1 MATVAVAQTQSQPS
15 RGPGKQGKG
24 KGNRRGGGRRP
35 AQGAQSKTNGE
46 AANAPDDEDRATCW
60 ICAEPVKYYAVSE
73 CNHRTCHVCSLRL
86 RALYKKKE
94 CTFCKEP
101 QTAMVVTTSAD
112 AVFTSFDTDTEN
124 MPFKDAKLSMV
135 FETQEMM
142 EETLLLLRFNCP
154 DPECEF
160 IGNSWSDIK
169 LHVRATHG
177 QLMCDLCIRQKKVPP
192 NIIPLHL
199 PSMLPK
205 ARPGPAR
212 GKAKDTTEQIEG
224 GVHPLCQFCRECFFG
239 DDEMYRHMR
248 ETHEECFVCKRNDVR
263 DQYFMDYAA
272 LETHFTRDHF
282 PCPHLTC
289 LARKFVVYGSALDL
303 KAHAVEDHGGEL
315 GKGELRDARRIEAVW
330 DTGGGHGRGR
340 GRGRERERARDRDRE
355 EAPRR
360 RREGFGAQLTVEG
373 ESSPAPTPT
382 PTPSPPDVNPAIADR
397 HSTFLSR
404 LASLA
409 PNPTTAVP
417 AANAAIRSFR
427 GSESSARDL
436 ISTLYTIVDSRMD
449 AAASVVNALVDL
461 FDDAE
466 GEGEQREAVLDA
478 WRDFEVAQRQ
488 QLQFPD
494 LVVVSV
500 TIPSGRVLTAKHAT
514 TSRGAVWDRVAQ
526 AATAERFPALG
537 SGSGSG
543 ARPAAV
549 AAGGGQRNTPWSSGR
564 PVAPTGFAASSS
576 FVPPSAPPA
585 KAVVVPRSKTVASGG
600 GWKDT
605 PKHKLSTVT
614 SGWKVGPP
622 PSSALV
628 FPELP
633 TTTRQK
639 TGVAVVQVKGNQS
652 LQNILGRGS
661 GSGSAW
667 VAGGAGSGT
676 SSTPVGGGAVAA
688 GARDDDAG
696 VGVGA
701 GAGGG
706 RKGKGKNKQT
716 LFTLGTFAS

>member
-1 MATVAVAQTQSQPS
+1 MATVAVAQTETQPS
-15 RGPGKQGKG
+15 RGPGKPGKG

-35 AQGAQSKTNGE
+35 AQGAQPKTDKK
-46 AANAPDDEDRATCW
+46 AANAPGDEDMATCW

-86 RALYKKKE
+86 RVLYKKKE

-112 AVFTSFDTDTEN
+112 AVFTSFDIDTEN
-124 MPFKDAKLSMV
+124 MPFKDAKLSMF

-160 IGNSWSDIK
+160 IGNSWSDIR

-177 QLMCDLCIRQKKVPP
+177 RLMCDLCIRQKKVFAHEHTLYPP

-212 GKAKDTTEQIEG
+212 GKAKDTNEQIEG
-224 GVHPLCQFCRECFFG
+224 GVHPLCEFCRECFFG

-248 ETHEECFVCKRNDVR
+248 ETHEECFICKRNDVR

-282 PCPHLTC
+282 PCPHPTC

-315 GKGELRDARRIEAVW
+315 GKGDLRDARRIEAAW
-330 DTGGGHGRGR
+330 DTGGGRGRGR

-355 EAPRR
+355 EAPPPPSGGR

-373 ESSPAPTPT
+373 DSPPAPTAT
-382 PTPSPPDVNPAIADR
+382 PTPPPPDVDDR
-397 HSTFLSR
+397 NSTFLTR

-417 AANAAIRSFR
+417 AAKAAIRSFR

-466 GEGEQREAVLDA
+466 AEQREAVLGA
-478 WRDFEVAQRQ
+478 WRDFEIAQRH

-494 LVVVSV
+494 LVVGSV

-514 TSRGAVWDRVAQ
+514 ASRGAVWDRVAQ

-543 ARPAAV
+543 ARPAAA
-549 AAGGGQRNTPWSSGR
+549 AAGGGQRNTPWSAVSSGR

-585 KAVVVPRSKTVASGG
+585 KAVVVVPRSKTVTSGG
-600 GWKDT
+600 GWKAA
-605 PKHKLSTVT
+605 PEHKLSTVT

-622 PSSALV
+622 QASALV

-639 TGVAVVQVKGNQS
+639 TVATVQVKGNQS
-652 LQNILGRGS
+652 LHNILGRGS

-667 VAGGAGSGT
+667 VAGGAES
-676 SSTPVGGGAVAA
+676 
-688 GARDDDAG
+688 REDDPA
-696 VGVGA
+696 VGA
-701 GAGGG
+701 GTGAGTGAGGKK
-706 RKGKGKNKQT
+706 KGKGKNKQT
-716 LFTLGTFAS
+716 LFTLGTFPS